1 MAEKGFSTWREPFFL
16 DHKLLPTREEER
28 KNTGELGEEIANHHT
43 EDPQSGTHRHLL
55 LILSMR

>member
-1 MAEKGFSTWREPFFL
+1 MAEKGFSTWRDPSL
-16 DHKLLPTREEER
+16 DRKLFPTREEEQ

-43 EDPQSGTHRHLL
+43 EDPQSGTHRHPL